1 MTLLPE
7 KKLQNARKRQLYI
20 SQQKQSNETV
30 IIPETQ
36 RYSDFLE
43 SPRELMKV
51 AFKYRTVREMT
62 AFD

>member
-1 MTLLPE
+1 MPE
-7 KKLQNARKRQLYI
+7 SVLK
-20 SQQKQSNETV
+20 SEQKQSNETV

-36 RYSDFLE
+36 RNSDFLE
-43 SPRELMKV
+43 SPRELMKA

>member
-1 MTLLPE
+1 MPE
-7 KKLQNARKRQLYI
+7 SVSCIYVLK